1 MTKNKLRTSIGWCS
15 LSLAGAC
22 SSVMSDESTGTTQA
36 EVIYGTDDREDP
48 HTFADAAWAARSREF
63 TAALIPAS
71 QVDLTNPND
80 VDIGDRTFSERFN
93 LCPGERFESQPAV
106 ADCSATLIDDDI
118 MLTAGHCI
126 NNCNDSYFVF
136 DYAVDA
142 SGDVPP
148 ITSDDVYR
156 CVDFLAYAQSQT
168 RLDYAVVRLER
179 PVVGREPAAVRVSDA
194 VLTPGTPL
202 VVSGFP
208 SGLPLKIADNG
219 VVRSTD
225 ANVELFLANLDT
237 FRGNS
242 GSGVFDD
249 DTKELVGILVD
260 GEVDF
265 VDDGGCLRAN
275 QCPNDGCR
283 GEDVVYAFH
292 AIREMCEQTSSDV
305 CSCGDG
311 ACGPLE
317 SPASCA
323 SDCSCGDGICSSG
336 ESTTSCATDCR
347 FEVLYDDHTPQP
359 NWVTAGI
366 QVRNTGSDSVF
377 VGGSTVRYYFTQEP
391 PGTLTGTCWGCTTTP
406 NLTFHEVPGGGC
418 SNATHYMDVRL
429 PDVTLSPGGATEQM
443 KLAFHA
449 SSWQAFVPAN
459 DYSYG
464 SINWDYAPNPRVTMY
479 RLGERVFGDEPC
491 PGLFIPPP
499 Q

>member
-1 MTKNKLRTSIGWCS
+1 MTKNRTLCGSACV
-15 LSLAGAC
+15 LLLAVAC
-22 SSVMSDESTGTTQA
+22 SSTGEDSETAKLEA
-36 EVIYGTDDREDP
+36 EVIYGEDDREDP
-48 HTFADAAWAARSREF
+48 FSYPDAAWAARSLEF
-63 TAALIPAS
+63 TAALMSAS
-71 QVDLTNPND
+71 QLDFTDPND
-80 VDIGDRTFSERFN
+80 IGVGDTTF
-93 LCPGERFESQPAV
+93 GERFGLCPDVRFASQLAV

-136 DYAVDA
+136 DYAAGPD
-142 SGDVPP
+142 GTVPP

-156 CVDFLAYAQSQT
+156 CVDFLAYTQSQT

-194 VLTPGTPL
+194 ALPAGLPL
-202 VVSGFP
+202 IVSGFP
-208 SGLPLKIADNG
+208 SGLPLKIADNAG
-219 VVRSTD
+219 VRSTD
-225 ANVELFLANLDT
+225 ANIELFLANLDT
-237 FRGNS
+237 FKGNS

-249 DTKELVGILVD
+249 TTKELIGILVD

-265 VDDGGCLRAN
+265 VPDGECNRPN
-275 QCPNDGCR
+275 QCPDDGCR

-292 AIREMCEQTSSDV
+292 AIREMCEQTPSAV

-317 SPASCA
+317 TPASCT
-323 SDCSCGDGICSSG
+323 SDCSCGDGICSTG
-336 ESTTSCATDCR
+336 ETTSTCPADCR
-347 FEVLYDDHTPQP
+347 FQVLYDDHTPQP

-366 QVRNTGSDSVF
+366 QVRNTGADSIF
-377 VGGSTVRYYFTQEP
+377 VGGSTVRYYFTKEP
-391 PGTLTGTCWGCTTTP
+391 PGTLSATCWGCTTTP
-406 NLTFHEVPGGGC
+406 VMTFHEVPGGGC

-429 PDVTLSPGGATEQM
+429 PDMSLPASGSTERM

-449 SSWQAFVPAN
+449 SSWQAFNPTN

-464 SINWDYAPNPRVTMY
+464 SIDWDYAPNPRITMY